1 MSKVYLY
8 SAYYSTNALPFR
20 FEISELKIKR
30 ICGDV
35 IETEYPYFTAK
46 DYSTYYFG
54 GTTGSKLD
62 VEHHLNLGT
71 VYYSKDKGK
80 CREWLEDIYKREQDR
95 ISKEYDAISS
105 SKIVDKGVDKDK

>member
-1 MSKVYLY
+1 MSKVHLY

-46 DYSTYYFG
+46 DYSTCYFG

-71 VYYSKDKGK
+71 VYYSTDKEK
-80 CREWLEDIYKREQDR
+80 CMEWLKNKYKQERDK
-95 ISKEYDAISS
+95 IIALYNAILESQ
-105 SKIVDKGVDKDK
+105 IVDKGVETI